1 MPAIWHTWPR
11 YSSTLSRWSA
21 RFMGSRRSTCLLIA
35 IRVPVP
41 SRKSTPSV
49 LESYRPEACDWEEVD
64 AEISPLR
71 GRDSGRFGRGSR
83 ILGVARLG
91 IVGVDHRGERRDPLV
106 AAEPHHDHALCRAA
120 EPLDVLDGHP
130 DHGAAGRDEHHLV
143 AVANDS
149 GAGERALRLGQLN
162 CLDTHPASALARVV
176 GDACPLA
183 VAVLGDDEQIGVVLS
198 DVERDDLVV
207 TAHA

>member
-49 LESYRPEACDWEEVD
+49 LESYTPEACAWEEED

-71 GRDSGRFGRGSR
+71 GRDSGRLGRGSR
-83 ILGVARLG
+83 ILGFARLG
-91 IVGVDHRGERRDPLV
+91 IVHAPHPPEPPDPPV
-106 AAEPHHDHALCRAA
+106 PPDPH
-120 EPLDVLDGHP
+120 
-130 DHGAAGRDEHHLV
+130 
-143 AVANDS
+143 
-149 GAGERALRLGQLN
+149 
-162 CLDTHPASALARVV
+162 THP
-176 GDACPLA
+176 PP
-183 VAVLGDDEQIGVVLS
+183 
-198 DVERDDLVV
+198 
-207 TAHA
+207 